1 MFCQAFKKKRSF
13 ISGIPF
19 SKSAA
24 LCINLFYFISSILQQ
39 PFSYNLCLWWQWCCQ
54 YNVPPPLQPA
64 LGASISSFHIETL
77 AASLCSRSTITYG
90 AAALGCDVP
99 KPLFCIQRSLSN
111 LIDAHSLDGPE
122 KKPTVDLERR
132 EVTVFTHRTC
142 RHWIGWS
149 FLWYQQL
156 CGIIIYLLTWVSSS
170 ILSVISFKY
179 VPHTMEWASCSSS
192 FFFSQS

>member
-1 MFCQAFKKKRSF
+1 M
-13 ISGIPF
+13 
-19 SKSAA
+19 
-24 LCINLFYFISSILQQ
+24 L
-39 PFSYNLCLWWQWCCQ
+39 Q

-64 LGASISSFHIETL
+64 LGASLFRFHIETL

-99 KPLFCIQRSLSN
+99 TPLFCKQRSLSN
-111 LIDAHSLDGPE
+111 LFDAHSLDGPE

-156 CGIIIYLLTWVSSS
+156 YGIIIYLLTWVSSS

-179 VPHTMEWASCSSS
+179 APHMMEWASCSSS
-192 FFFSQS
+192 FFFPVLGFCSFTWTCSSCCAVLGSNFPQLIYRCQILAV